1 MAEKKKTDKKL
12 KDLERKVEI
21 AKSNLS
27 NASTY
32 SLYGTKSPYEIA
44 KEKLIA
50 AEKELQDY
58 KLNKNKVNYAGTYSE
73 DYEGQSGV
81 ASTVDSYKLGLITAD
96 DGTTYVGTTEN
107 ILNADGKTFAEQSGT
122 QQYIYIGA
130 ESYAPGGA
138 EIRKG
143 YVTSSQRPYEKGA
156 YSRPIKVN
164 KSFDAIKKDILT
176 DAQKSPDGVKNLFDK
191 LYRAGYISKTTAD
204 SQNLGSNEFNKGLRS
219 VLSSY
224 SKDFIVSQTYGDKS
238 KEPISFDEYL
248 SSAKNVGTSRT
259 TYRAVAT
266 LKPDAIEDIDRF
278 FVEFLG
284 RGATPQEEDEYYKL
298 LRSAEKKNVVRTTET
313 DTGETQSGKLLTE
326 EDRLAIKRQI
336 AGKALN
342 GSNLDAVLKTGAGAA
357 RSISGLVD
365 YAKQYGIKLSNK
377 DATDYLA
384 QDLSGG
390 TFDEQ
395 AIKSKITNISK
406 ATYSNLSELS
416 DKISLR
422 DLSTNLK
429 VAMGEILELDPNGID
444 VMDPTIQK
452 ALKNNGNKGIMNL
465 NDFEIMLRNDPRWA
479 RTKNAKEE
487 ASRYAYEI
495 LNSFGLMA

>member
-32 SLYGTKSPYEIA
+32 SSYGTKSPYEVA
-44 KEKLIA
+44 QEKLTA

-58 KLNKNKVNYAGTYSE
+58 KLSKNKVDYAGTYSE

-81 ASTVDSYKLGLITAD
+81 ASTIDSYKLGLNTD
-96 DGTTYVGTTEN
+96 SDGTQYVGTTED
-107 ILNADGKTFAEQSGT
+107 ILGADGKTITTQSGT
-122 QQYIYIGA
+122 QQFIYIGA
-130 ESYAPGGA
+130 ESYAPSPIFGG
-138 EIRKG
+138 
-143 YVTSSQRPYEKGA
+143 SRPFEKGA

-204 SQNLGSNEFNKGLRS
+204 SQNLGSDEFNKGLRS

-259 TYRAVAT
+259 TYEAVAT

-313 DTGETQSGKLLTE
+313 DTGVTRSGELVTE

-390 TFDEQ
+390 TFDEK

-416 DKISLR
+416 DEISLK
-422 DLSTNLK
+422 DLSRNLK
-429 VAMGEILELDPNGID
+429 MAMGEILELDPNGID

>member
-1 MAEKKKTDKKL
+1 MAEEKKTDKKL
-12 KDLERKVEI
+12 KDLERKVSL
-21 AKSNLS
+21 ARADLS
-27 NASTY
+27 GASTY
-32 SLYGTKSPYEIA
+32 SSYGTKSPYEIA
-44 KEKLIA
+44 KEKLTA

-58 KLNKNKVNYAGTYSE
+58 KLSKNKVDYAGTYSE

-81 ASTVDSYKLGLITAD
+81 ASTIDSYKLGLITDD

-122 QQYIYIGA
+122 QQFIYIGA
-130 ESYAPGGA
+130 ESYAPSPS
-138 EIRKG
+138 
-143 YVTSSQRPYEKGA
+143 TRPYEKGA

-248 SSAKNVGTSRT
+248 SSAKNVGTSKT
-259 TYRAVAT
+259 TYQAVAT

-313 DTGETQSGKLLTE
+313 DTGVTRSGELVTE

-357 RSISGLVD
+357 RSITGLVD
-365 YAKQYGIKLSNK
+365 YAKEYGIKLSNK

-416 DKISLR
+416 DKISLK
-422 DLSTNLK
+422 DLSRNLK
-429 VAMGEILELDPNGID
+429 IAMGEILELDPNGID